1 MDTKYFSC
9 ILCEKLPI
17 FYHNKLPN
25 VIIPNE
31 YENKYSVS
39 TKPKNI
45 LSYIWNYY
53 FICVLDNDH
62 P

>member
-9 ILCEKLPI
+9 ILCEKLP
-17 FYHNKLPN
+17 N

-31 YENKYSVS
+31 YENKYNVS